1 MTQPKTPNPDP
12 LIAMIEAAPLDD
24 EPVTDEERRALDE
37 TKKRGR
43 FTTTAALRARLAER
57 AKQS

>member
-1 MTQPKTPNPDP
+1 MTHM
-12 LIAMIEAAPLDD
+12 AMIEAAPLDD
-24 EPVTDEERRALDE
+24 EPLTDEERRELDE

-43 FTTTAALRARLAER
+43 FITTAALRARLTER